1 VTLGNTLVVTIQR
14 NDGITLTTA
23 NQEYHDSIR
32 AEPEKNADMGI
43 VVPAEKIDAWSLVV
57 TAVRD

>member
-1 VTLGNTLVVTIQR
+1 M
-14 NDGITLTTA
+14 TTA
-23 NQEYHDSIR
+23 NQEYHDLIR

-57 TAVRD
+57 TDVSN